1 MASSF
6 ATTSND
12 PEDLALDAIQHF
24 IDCRIEALMD
34 SWGHDKAETM
44 AKDEVLSR
52 IANYFA

>member
-24 IDCRIEALMD
+24 IDCRIEALID
-34 SWGHDKAETM
+34 SWGHDKAEDI
-44 AKDEVLSR
+44 AKGEVLSR